1 MRGRALLAAA
11 VLVFPLAACRSSP
24 PDPYAAYRQTDTEVV
39 PGSFDWE
46 LQPVDADYRPA
57 IGPAKAYEEVYAA
70 GRQPDATAILGQV
83 YNRVEHTSGPPAWIF
98 VTPDTCFATAK
109 GDLVS
114 PGRTGNGCTEDN
126 LYVQG
131 VNATTGE
138 TLGGFSAYMPQE
150 GWAPAR
156 AGTPPVVTATTQL
169 GTTRLH

>member
-1 MRGRALLAAA
+1 MRGWASVAAAATLLAACHS
-11 VLVFPLAACRSSP
+11 AA
-24 PDPYAAYRQTDTEVV
+24 PDPYAAYRQTQAELV

-46 LQPVDADYRPA
+46 IQPTDADFRA
-57 IGPAKAYEEVYAA
+57 TIGPAEAYEKVYAA
-70 GRQPDATAILGQV
+70 GRQPDATAVLGQV
-83 YNRVEHTSGPPAWIF
+83 YNRVEHTTGPPAWIF
-98 VTPDTCFATAK
+98 ITPDTCFATAK

-114 PGRTGNGCTEDN
+114 PGRTGTGCTQEN

-131 VNATTGE
+131 VDATTGE
-138 TLGGFSAYMPQE
+138 TLGGFSAFMPPD

>member
-11 VLVFPLAACRSSP
+11 AILLVACPASP
-24 PDPYAAYRQTDTEVV
+24 PDPYAAYRQTQTELV

-46 LQPVDADYRPA
+46 LQPVDEDFRAA
-57 IGPAKAYEEVYAA
+57 IGPGEAYEKVYAA
-70 GRQPDATAILGQV
+70 GTQPDVTAILGRV
-83 YNRVEHTSGPPAWIF
+83 YNRVEHTAGPPAWIF

-114 PGRTGNGCTEDN
+114 PGRTGNGCAEEN

-131 VNATTGE
+131 VDATTGE
-138 TLGGFSAYMPQE
+138 ALGGFSAFLPPG
-150 GWAPAR
+150 GWTPAR
-156 AGTPPVVTATTQL
+156 AGTPSVVTVTTQL

>member
-1 MRGRALLAAA
+1 MRARALVAALAILA
-11 VLVFPLAACRSSP
+11 VACHSSP
-24 PDPYAAYRQTDTEVV
+24 PDPYAAYRQTQPEVV

-46 LQPVDADYRPA
+46 IQPIDADFRA
-57 IGPAKAYEEVYAA
+57 SIGPADAYEKVYAA
-70 GRQPDATAILGQV
+70 GAQPDATALLGQV
-83 YNRVEHTSGPPAWIF
+83 YNRVEHTTGPPAWIF

-114 PGRTGNGCTEDN
+114 PGRTGNGCSEQN

-131 VNATTGE
+131 VNAATGE
-138 TLGGFSAYMPQE
+138 SLGGFSAFMPQE
-150 GWAPAR
+150 GWTPAR